1 MTRILGPLCVVLAAG
16 ALVAGA
22 LTNPAPLV
30 TAGLDLAG
38 FGPQGRWLWTAAVGL
53 LAVLWLL
60 GYWRGLAWVATV
72 GLVGFAVT
80 AALGLLT
87 GLAAGWM
94 VFGLL
99 SALCAWDLHRF
110 AQRLW
115 SVERV
120 EAQGDLER
128 RHLQRLLAVAGLGL
142 LTAFLALRIEVRLT
156 FLMALLLG
164 LLAVWGLSRAVAT
177 LRRESD

>member
-1 MTRILGPLCVVLAAG
+1 MARIFAPLCVVLAAG

-22 LTNPAPLV
+22 LTATGLAA
-30 TAGLDLAG
+30 AGLEAAG

-53 LAVLWLL
+53 LAVLWLA
-60 GYWRGLAWVATV
+60 GYWRGLAWVAPV
-72 GLVGFAVT
+72 GLVGFAVA
-80 AALGLLT
+80 AALGLLM

-99 SALCAWDLHRF
+99 AALCAWDLHRF
-110 AQRLW
+110 GLRLQ

-120 EAQGDLER
+120 EAVADLER

-142 LTAFLALRIEVRLT
+142 LAAFLALRIQVRLT

-164 LLAVWGLSRAVAT
+164 LLAVWGLSRTVAI

>member
-1 MTRILGPLCVVLAAG
+1 MARILGPLCVVLTAG
-16 ALVAGA
+16 ALIAGA
-22 LTNPAPLV
+22 LTGTGPVL
-30 TAGLDLAG
+30 TAGL
-38 FGPQGRWLWTAAVGL
+38 GPQGRWLWTAAVGL

-72 GLVGFAVT
+72 GLVGFVAA
-80 AALGLLT
+80 AALGLLM

-94 VFGLL
+94 VLGLL
-99 SALCAWDLHRF
+99 AALCAWDLHRF
-110 AQRLW
+110 VQRLRR
-115 SVERV
+115 VERV

-142 LTAFLALRIEVRLT
+142 LAAFLALRIEVRLT
-156 FLMALLLG
+156 FLMALFLG